1 LILAFWIVD
10 VGYAW
15 VVSYGIGAVVVVVM
29 VWREKW
35 VKTADFFKRILKN
48 PENIEKVQKYID
60 DGTKSGVNQ
69 NFL

>member
-1 LILAFWIVD
+1 M
-10 VGYAW
+10 
-15 VVSYGIGAVVVVVM
+15 SYGIGAVVVVVM